1 MIFHVP
7 VLVKSV
13 IHFLITNP
21 DGVYVDGTLG
31 GGGHAEA
38 ILNSLTQ
45 KGRLIGI
52 DRDDEA
58 VLYCQKRFSSADNR
72 ILILHDAFEHIDR
85 ILNDLSISEIDGLFM
100 DLGVSSHQI
109 DTIERGFG
117 YLSDGP
123 LSMQMNTHQS
133 MDAREVVNTYRE
145 DVLSDI
151 FYWYGEERHA
161 RRIARAIVQERKKKT
176 IQSTGELANLVR
188 RLTPYRYHVKIL
200 SRIWQ
205 AIRIEVNDELGQLQ
219 RGFKRIYPFLKTK
232 GRIVV
237 ISYHSLE
244 DRLIKR
250 FFRGEN
256 ASFSKRNKQPV
267 QSGFDFQA
275 LTKRAVR
282 PSEEEIQRN
291 PRARS
296 ARLRAAEKYMPT
308 YFKTAEKVK

>member
-7 VLVKSV
+7 VLVESV

-21 DGVYVDGTLG
+21 EGIYVDSTLG
-31 GGGHAEA
+31 GGGHADA
-38 ILNSLTQ
+38 ILRDLDQ

-52 DRDDEA
+52 DQDDEA
-58 VLYCQKRFSSADNR
+58 VLFCQKRFSSEGNR

-85 ILNDLSISEIDGLFM
+85 VLNELSISKIDGLFM

-109 DTIERGFG
+109 DTTERGFS
-117 YLSDGP
+117 YMSDGP

-133 MDAREVVNTYRE
+133 LDAREVVNTYRE
-145 DVLSDI
+145 DVLADI
-151 FYWYGEERHA
+151 FYGYGEERNA
-161 RRIARAIVQERKKKT
+161 RRIARAIVQERKKKS

-188 RLTPYRYHVKIL
+188 RITPSRYHVKIL

-219 RGFKRIYPFLKTK
+219 RGLKRIYPFLKMK
-232 GRIVV
+232 GRMVI

-250 FFRGEN
+250 FFRGEV
-256 ASFSKRNKQPV
+256 ASFSKRNKQTV
-267 QSGFDFQA
+267 QSGFEFRV

>member
-7 VLVKSV
+7 VLVESV

-21 DGVYVDGTLG
+21 EGIYVDGTIG
-31 GGGHAEA
+31 GGGHADA
-38 ILNSLTQ
+38 ILKGLDQ

-52 DRDDEA
+52 DQDDEA
-58 VLYCQKRFSSADNR
+58 VLFCQKRFSSAGNQ
-72 ILILHDAFEHIDR
+72 ILILHNAFEHIDR
-85 ILNDLSISEIDGLFM
+85 VLNELSISEIDGLFM

-109 DTIERGFG
+109 DTIERGFS
-117 YLSDGP
+117 YMSDGP

-133 MDAREVVNTYRE
+133 LDAREIVNAYSEEVLADLFYR
-145 DVLSDI
+145 
-151 FYWYGEERHA
+151 YGEERHA
-161 RRIARAIVQERKKKT
+161 RRIARAIVQERQKKV

-188 RLTPYRYHVKIL
+188 RITPSRYHVKIL

-219 RGFKRIYPFLKTK
+219 RGFKRIYPYLKMG

-237 ISYHSLE
+237 IGYHSLE

-250 FFRGEN
+250 FFRGEC
-256 ASFSKRNKQPV
+256 ATFSKMEKQTIP
-267 QSGFDFQA
+267 SGYDFRV
-275 LTKRAVR
+275 LTRRVVR
-282 PSEEEIQRN
+282 PNEEEIQRN

-308 YFKTAEKVK
+308 YFKTAENVR